1 MKQVHGGDIFRYR
14 GCLDFSTNL
23 NPLGMPVS
31 VKEAAEASISHLTEY
46 PEPGSESLC
55 RAIAAAEGIP
65 WEQVICGNGAAEL
78 IFSFVRTL
86 KPEEALVQAPAFAE
100 YEQALRAEECCIR
113 RAYLREE
120 RDYITERDFPELIT
134 EKTDLVFLC
143 SPNNPTGIPVKK
155 ELLIQILEKCR
166 ETGTFLF
173 LDECFVDFVSGPE
186 NLTMT
191 GYLKD
196 FPNLFI
202 LKAFTK
208 CFGMAGLRLGYG
220 MCGDREFVKRMRSG
234 MQPWNVSVPAQ
245 AAGIA
250 ALKETE
256 FIKKGRTV
264 VLEERPF
271 LVRILQEAGFRVF
284 PSQANYLLF
293 RGREDLFERMLE
305 HGILIRDCSNYPGL
319 TRGYFRIAV
328 KTHAENIRFQEA
340 LKQITTERGKQDG

>member
-23 NPLGMPVS
+23 NPVGIPDS
-31 VKEAAEASISHLTEY
+31 VKKAASESIAHLTEY

-55 RAIAAAEGIP
+55 KAIAEAEGIP

-78 IFSFVRTL
+78 IFSVVRTL
-86 KPEEALVQAPAFAE
+86 KPKEALVQAPSFAE
-100 YEQALRAEECCIR
+100 YEQALCAEKCRIR
-113 RAYLREE
+113 RCYLRED
-120 RDYITERDFPELIT
+120 RDFVTEWDFPEQIT

-143 SPNNPTGIPVKK
+143 SPNNPTGIPVNR
-155 ELLIQILEKCR
+155 ELLIQVLEKCR
-166 ETGTFLF
+166 DTGTFLF
-173 LDECFVDFVSGPE
+173 LDECFVDFVSEPE
-186 NLTMT
+186 SLTMT

-208 CFGMAGLRLGYG
+208 RYGMAGLRLGYG
-220 MCGDREFVKRMRSG
+220 MCGDREFLERMRSG
-234 MQPWNVSVPAQ
+234 MQPWNVSIPAQ
-245 AAGIA
+245 AAGTA
-250 ALKETE
+250 ALKETG
-256 FIKKGRTV
+256 FIEKGREV
-264 VLEERPF
+264 VAAERPF
-271 LVRILQEAGFRVF
+271 LARNLTEAGLRVF

-293 RGREDLFERMLE
+293 KGREDLFERMLE

-328 KTHAENIRFQEA
+328 KTHDENIRFRDT
-340 LKQITTERGKQDG
+340 LKQIMTRNRS